1 MRTFD
6 EEIARRIQ
14 EAADSGEL
22 SGAKGYGRPMPE
34 DPGFADTPAAL
45 RMPMKILKDA
55 GAAPPEIAM
64 FHERARLRKA
74 IEAATDPI
82 EHRDLQLKLVL
93 LEQNIALRLEA
104 LRANA
109 NL

>member
-22 SGAKGYGRPMPE
+22 SGAKGYGKPTPE
-34 DPGFADTPAAL
+34 DPGWEATPAAL

-55 GAAPPEIAM
+55 GATPPEIAM
-64 FHERARLRKA
+64 FHERARLKQLIGASADPAERK
-74 IEAATDPI
+74 
-82 EHRDLQLKLVL
+82 RLQLQLVEI
-93 LEQNIALRLEA
+93 EQKIALRLEA
-104 LRANA
+104 LRINA
-109 NL
+109 SL